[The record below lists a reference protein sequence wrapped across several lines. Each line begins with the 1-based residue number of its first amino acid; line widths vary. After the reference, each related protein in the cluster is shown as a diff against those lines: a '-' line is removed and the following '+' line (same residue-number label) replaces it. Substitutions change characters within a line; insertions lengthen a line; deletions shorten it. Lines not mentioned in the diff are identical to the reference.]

1 MSQLE
6 DRIKHLATASD
17 EDRLQSDS
25 KTPFP
30 LKVARVGFNTLG
42 RILPTPAAKLA
53 YKLFSTPRFRAKHK
67 KEDDLLRQAERQRFQ
82 HGEENLQTYS
92 WGPKTGKL
100 VLLVHGWESRA
111 TALRAFV
118 PGLVEA
124 GFRVKAIDLPA
135 HGSSSGKQTNMRHSS
150 DFVKAFIEAQQQ
162 DLHSIVAHSMGCGAT
177 VFALSRMPDLQL
189 QRLILIGFPAK
200 IDQVFQRF
208 YQFLKLPATVVRSLE
223 AHVQEQFDVDVFEI
237 DTREYGKAVEVERIL
252 LIHDK
257 QDEIIPFAESHYV
270 LEAWDN
276 AELAVTD
283 GFGHFKLVK
292 NPKVLQRVWDFIC
305 N

>member
-1 MSQLE
+1 MSHLE
-6 DRIKHLATASD
+6 HRIEHIATAS
-17 EDRLQSDS
+17 EEEQVKSEN
-25 KTPFP
+25 KTPLP

-67 KEDDLLRQAERQRFQ
+67 KKDDLLREAEKERFT
-82 HGEENLQTYS
+82 HGSESLQTYS

-124 GFRVKAIDLPA
+124 GFRVKAIDLPG
-135 HGSSSGKQTNMRHSS
+135 HGSSSGKQTNMRHSA
-150 DFVKAFIEAQQQ
+150 DFVEAFIRAQQEE
-162 DLHSIVAHSMGCGAT
+162 LHSIVAHSMGCGAT
-177 VFALSRMPDLQL
+177 VFALSRMPDLQF
-189 QRLILIGFPAK
+189 QRLVLIGFPAK

-208 YQFLKLPATVVRSLE
+208 YAFLKLPSTVVRSLE
-223 AHVQEQFDVDVFEI
+223 AHIQEQFEEDVFEI
-237 DTREYGKAVEVERIL
+237 DTREYGKVVEVERIL

-257 QDEIIPFAESHYV
+257 QDEIIPFAESRYI

>member
-1 MSQLE
+1 MDNVH
-6 DRIKHLATASD
+6 DRMEHLATASA
-17 EDRLQSDS
+17 EERERLDN

-30 LKVARVGFNTLG
+30 VKVARVGFNTLG
-42 RILPTPAAKLA
+42 RILPNPAARLA
-53 YKLFSTPRFRAKHK
+53 YKLFSTPRFRARHK
-67 KEDDLLRQAERQRFQ
+67 KEDDLLRSAERERFEF
-82 HGEENLQTYS
+82 GEENLQTYS
-92 WGPKTGKL
+92 WGPKEGQL
-100 VLLVHGWESRA
+100 ILLVHGWESRA

-124 GFRVKAIDLPA
+124 GFRVKAFDLPA
-135 HGSSSGKQTNMRHSS
+135 HGSSSGKQTNMRHSA
-150 DFVKAFIEAQQQ
+150 DFVEAFIQAQEQE
-162 DLHSIVAHSMGCGAT
+162 LHSIIAHSMGCGAT
-177 VFALSRMPDLQL
+177 VFALSRMPNLRL
-189 QRLILIGFPAK
+189 QRLVLIGFPAK

-208 YQFLKLPATVVRSLE
+208 YEFLKLPRPVVRSLKS
-223 AHVQEQFDVDVFEI
+223 HVQAQFEEDVFEI

-257 QDEIIPFAESHYV
+257 QDPIIPFSESKYI
-270 LEAWDN
+270 LKAWDN

-292 NPKVLQRVWDFIC
+292 NPKVLQRVWNFIC